1 MTDSLSGIE
10 MDSKPKWTKSKAKG
24 RSGEGEETS
33 VNVPSLMTR
42 LRPGL
47 WELLLAIVMM
57 CLLISSII
65 NTFFCGRCANALNLC

>member
-24 RSGEGEETS
+24 RSAEGEETS

-47 WELLLAIVMM
+47 WELLLAIMM
-57 CLLISSII
+57 WLLISSII
-65 NTFFCGRCANALNLC
+65 NTFFCGRRANALNLC